1 MPINTF
7 NSNLQVVT
15 NVNGDLWD
23 NDEFTAQKAHAEH
36 TRESEPQS
44 ERSWAT
50 TYVSP
55 AEQEEA
61 LQNLY
66 AKETEIE
73 IDPSI
78 EQAHKNDLKIKNIR

>member
-1 MPINTF
+1 MPVNTF
-7 NSNLQVVT
+7 GSSLRVTT
-15 NVNGDLWD
+15 NVGGQEVD
-23 NDEFTAQKAHAEH
+23 NDQFVGDKAHYEH
-36 TRESEPQS
+36 TRDSEPQS
-44 ERSWAT
+44 DRAWAT
-50 TYVSP
+50 TYVPP

-73 IDPSI
+73 IDPSL